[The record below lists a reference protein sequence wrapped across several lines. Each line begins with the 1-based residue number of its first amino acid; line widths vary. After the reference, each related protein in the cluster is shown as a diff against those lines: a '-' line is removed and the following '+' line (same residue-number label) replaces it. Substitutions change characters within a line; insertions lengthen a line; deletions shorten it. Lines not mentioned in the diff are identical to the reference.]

1 MKLGETV
8 HFDVTT
14 RGDSGVVDADSAP
27 TFSVFENAT
36 DTPILADVAM
46 TKRTALTGN
55 YRGTFDATTG
65 NGFESGK
72 WYNVIVTGIVG
83 GVTDKTVA
91 LTFPV
96 RTNSIDDVSSG
107 GGAADPLNNATA
119 LDVKLGETRFFDFVT
134 VDPAT
139 GFPAATFTSVAEV
152 HLDDSVLQMAY
163 NPTIVERNGV
173 GHYTAEVVFSTA
185 NGFVVGSNYAIAAT
199 VAFTFG
205 GQDYEIP
212 LGNFMVRAYS
222 VDDIAAKTNL
232 IGTAAGELNAPL
244 TNGSLLTLYKNGD
257 YKLADNRAVRVTL
270 PAGTYPDITG
280 ATCRL
285 GVTKS
290 KDNTGGFVV
299 EASAQSGSAVAD
311 QTIDFEL
318 DHATE
323 TGDIEP
329 AYAYGWTCRVVYPG
343 VDPLTQWDNLDP
355 ISGKVKVLEDRV
367 GNAAP

>member
-91 LTFPV
+91 LTFLL
-96 RTNSIDDVSSG
+96 RAYSIDDIASTLEGGSVEVVQVGPLSSG
-107 GGAADPLNNATA
+107 G
-119 LDVKLGETRFFDFVT
+119 
-134 VDPAT
+134 
-139 GFPAATFTSVAEV
+139 
-152 HLDDSVLQMAY
+152 
-163 NPTIVERNGV
+163 
-173 GHYTAEVVFSTA
+173 
-185 NGFVVGSNYAIAAT
+185 
-199 VAFTFG
+199 
-205 GQDYEIP
+205 
-212 LGNFMVRAYS
+212 
-222 VDDIAAKTNL
+222 
-232 IGTAAGELNAPL
+232 
-244 TNGSLLTLYKNGD
+244 LLVLYKNGD
-257 YKLADNRAVRVTL
+257 YKLADNRAIRVTL

-323 TGDIEP
+323 TGDLEP

>member
-1 MKLGETV
+1 MRLLKQSTARDIMVFMADSTDHVTGKTGLTLTITASKNAAAFASITPTV
-8 HFDVTT
+8 TE
-14 RGDSGVVDADSAP
+14 RGDGWYKLALTSSHSDTLGDLALHITGTGADP
-27 TFSVFENAT
+27 
-36 DTPILADVAM
+36 ADV
-46 TKRTALTGN
+46 LCQVVQYLPGEN
-55 YRGTFDATTG
+55 DA
-65 NGFESGK
+65 
-72 WYNVIVTGIVG
+72 
-83 GVTDKTVA
+83 
-91 LTFPV
+91 
-96 RTNSIDDVSSG
+96 
-107 GGAADPLNNATA
+107 
-119 LDVKLGETRFFDFVT
+119 
-134 VDPAT
+134 
-139 GFPAATFTSVAEV
+139 
-152 HLDDSVLQMAY
+152 
-163 NPTIVERNGV
+163 
-173 GHYTAEVVFSTA
+173 
-185 NGFVVGSNYAIAAT
+185 AI
-199 VAFTFG
+199 
-205 GQDYEIP
+205 
-212 LGNFMVRAYS
+212 M
-222 VDDIAAKTNL
+222 AKTNL
-232 IGTAAGELNAPL
+232 IGTATGELNAPL

-257 YKLADNRAVRVTL
+257 YKLADNRAIRVTL

-367 GNAAP
+367 GNSAP